1 MGFYYSG
8 FIYFYGNHH
17 YLWDK
22 KQFSSSAGV
31 PKGCLI
37 VKQWKGY
44 QDNKKLT
51 GSDKTDAIKTAND
64 YFNNDSFFAILHK
77 LRDPGTSRSIV
88 MQDEKE
94 ALMVTYTSG
103 GSTWDSYVWI

>member
-17 YLWDK
+17 YRDKK
-22 KQFSSSAGV
+22 KQFSSSAMEYQKV
-31 PKGCLI
+31 LLI
-37 VKQWKGY
+37 VKQWKAYY

-64 YFNNDSFFAILHK
+64 YFNDS
-77 LRDPGTSRSIV
+77 G
-88 MQDEKE
+88 
-94 ALMVTYTSG
+94 
-103 GSTWDSYVWI
+103 

>member
-1 MGFYYSG
+1 METTI
-8 FIYFYGNHH
+8 IYGI
-17 YLWDK
+17 K
-22 KQFSSSAGV
+22 KQFSSSAMEYQKV
-31 PKGCLI
+31 LLI
-37 VKQWKGY
+37 VKQWKALPI
-44 QDNKKLT
+44 KTKLT

-64 YFNNDSFFAILHK
+64 YFNNDFWLIAPFK

-103 GSTWDSYVWI
+103 GSTPGTLMYGF

>member
-1 MGFYYSG
+1 MEG
-8 FIYFYGNHH
+8 I
-17 YLWDK
+17 
-22 KQFSSSAGV
+22 A
-31 PKGCLI
+31 
-37 VKQWKGY
+37 Y

-64 YFNNDSFFAILHK
+64 YFNNDSLHCSFK

-88 MQDEKE
+88 MQDEK

-103 GSTWDSYVWI
+103 GSTWGLLCMDFR